1 MIRFS
6 DSWERGLS
14 KAPARTD
21 PCVNGT
27 GSLWV
32 LALPS
37 PQEGRCNQG
46 ARRDGRAA
54 RFRVSLMTEQQL
66 ARPLGSLIPD
76 ASAHG

>member
-14 KAPARTD
+14 KAPARTG

-37 PQEGRCNQG
+37 PQGVC
-46 ARRDGRAA
+46 RDSRAA
-54 RFRVSLMTEQQL
+54 RFRVSLMTQSSSWHVFW
-66 ARPLGSLIPD
+66 G
-76 ASAHG
+76 H